1 MTDKIDKIDNI
12 DITKKNEKI
21 AEKSKNSENLQKS
34 TPKIQNQPPK
44 GEIDIYSEKSE
55 NLYHR
60 VDKIFSMGVLQ
71 EEISKMDEISQY
83 KNKNGFDPDFFE
95 NKKFMIEAK
104 MKEIENMITFGAM
117 NLDEYKKSISNQL
130 KWEDE
135 LIVFAQKDQKISKE
149 EVEVILTRIN
159 KRKELINSELNQEV
173 NEEEIEETPI
183 IEDSD
188 KMQVEKQKESET
200 ENQKFLS
207 KEDENKEFSQNIS
220 IISEKS
226 AAPVETKP
234 EEIQNKKLYEEI
246 KGRLNEYKDAALY
259 FRKIGS
265 AKQEEDAI
273 SKAKEL
279 INAVKQFE
287 NFDEKSVDEF
297 SLPIG
302 VTPDYICGES
312 KQERLNHFS
321 EIIKEFSK
329 RKNELNDALQQ
340 RADKLK
346 TIDKKEFAKIK
357 DAVKK
362 DFDDRKAKIEFYNK
376 LIGKLTEYAKNPWT
390 PSPLFSWVEE
400 EDRTEKTNEEID
412 QYMVDIY
419 IGKTT
424 YDKNSAYLYVILS
437 KKTFIIKI
445 LILFIDLGE
454 NKQLEEYVYFK
465 EFPNYDHRIKW
476 RLDKSEFNHLHRKT
490 IEFQVWKKQ

>member
-21 AEKSKNSENLQKS
+21 VEKSKNSENLQKS
-34 TPKIQNQPPK
+34 TPKIENLPPK

-60 VDKIFSMGVLQ
+60 VDKMFSMGVLQ
-71 EEISKMDEISQY
+71 EEISKMDEISQF

-183 IEDSD
+183 IEDPN

-200 ENQKFLS
+200 ENQIILS

-234 EEIQNKKLYEEI
+234 KEIQNKKLYEEI
-246 KGRLNEYKDAALY
+246 KVRLNEYKDAALY

-279 INAVKQFE
+279 INAVKQFD

-376 LIGKLTEYAKNPWT
+376 LIGKLTEFAKNPWT
-390 PSPLFSWVEE
+390 PAPLFSWVEE
-400 EDRTEKTNEEID
+400 EDRTEKINEEID

-424 YDKNSAYLYVILS
+424 YDKNNAYLYVILS
-437 KKTFIIKI
+437 KKTFILKNSN
-445 LILFIDLGE
+445 FIYRSG
-454 NKQLEEYVYFK
+454 
-465 EFPNYDHRIKW
+465 
-476 RLDKSEFNHLHRKT
+476 RK
-490 IEFQVWKKQ
+490 